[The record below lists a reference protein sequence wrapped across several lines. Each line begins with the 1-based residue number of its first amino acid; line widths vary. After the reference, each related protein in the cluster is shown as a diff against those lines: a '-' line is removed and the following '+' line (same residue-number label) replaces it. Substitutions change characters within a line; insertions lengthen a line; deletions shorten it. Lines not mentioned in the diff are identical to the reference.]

1 MVPTQVVEMNVMS
14 PVDYLSPSKK
24 GPGEKK
30 WRKKKGI
37 IKRKSNKG
45 AKNCIKGLSLGELSR
60 RIAGSK
66 NEEIKYSFVQ
76 NLKWGTKI
84 RNI

>member
-1 MVPTQVVEMNVMS
+1 MRKSE
-14 PVDYLSPSKK
+14 
-24 GPGEKK
+24 
-30 WRKKKGI
+30 KKKGI

-76 NLKWGTKI
+76 NLK
-84 RNI
+84 